1 LIINLTGG
9 EKNRFSVTVDGPSTG
24 TEVTARM
31 SGTDISALTR
41 ASPETRLEVGRAL
54 RAKVPRKSH
63 AVWKAPSNRPDPVQL
78 LMDSDTERIAKLL
91 PIRYGRMSKSPFTFL
106 RGAAAIMAF
115 DLARTPTTRLRVQAC
130 GDCHIMNF
138 GGFAT
143 PERNLIFDIN
153 DFDETLPAPWEWD
166 LKRLTTSIEVAGRS
180 AGSRSRDREKAVR
193 AAVQSYR
200 EHMAEYAAM
209 PALEVW
215 YEHID
220 LQSLIKRM
228 PEAEY
233 RKQSTKAVEK
243 ARKKSIPSHVY
254 PALADGKEAEIKD
267 DPPLI
272 YHESKQRQPAYRR
285 QAALSLKRYRE
296 HLLPAY
302 RVLFDRYELQDI
314 ALKVV
319 GIGSVGTYCEAALF
333 TDPENAP
340 LFLQIKEARAS
351 VLERYA
357 GGSVFATHGERVVVG
372 QRLMQAASD
381 IFLGW
386 TVGLESGR
394 HFYVRQLRD
403 MKIRMPLDMTDP
415 AFLAY
420 FAEACGWALA
430 RAHGRSGD
438 PAMIAGYMG
447 SNAKFD
453 DAIIK
458 FATEY
463 ADQTESDYEV
473 LKKAIKAGRIKVQ
486 DA

>member
-1 LIINLTGG
+1 MKTLHSYS
-9 EKNRFSVTVDGPSTG
+9 RWSVHAYRSA
-24 TEVTARM
+24 ARM
-31 SGTDISALTR
+31 SGTDLSALTR
-41 ASPETRLEVGRAL
+41 ASPETRLEAGRAL
-54 RAKVPRKSH
+54 RSKVPRKSH
-63 AVWKAPSNRPDPVQL
+63 AVWKAPSNRPDPIQL
-78 LMDSDTERIAKLL
+78 LIDSDNGRIAKLL
-91 PIRYGRMSKSPFTFL
+91 PIRYARMSKSPFTFL

-115 DLARTPTTRLRVQAC
+115 DLAQTPTTRLRVQAC

-180 AGSRSRDREKAVR
+180 AGSRSKDCERAVR

-200 EHMAEYAAM
+200 EHMAEYATM

-220 LQSLIKRM
+220 LKSLIKRM

-233 RKQSTKAVEK
+233 RKQSAKAVAK

-254 PALADGKEAEIKD
+254 PSLADGKKAEIKD

-272 YHESKQRQPAYRR
+272 YHESKQRKPAYRR
-285 QAALSLKRYRE
+285 QAVLSLKRYRE

-302 RVLFDRYELQDI
+302 RVLFDRYQLRDI

-319 GIGSVGTYCEAALF
+319 GIGSVGTYCEAALL

-357 GGSVFATHGERVVVG
+357 GASRFATHGERVVVG

-386 TVGLESGR
+386 TVGLETRR

-403 MKIRMPLDMTDP
+403 MKIRMPLDTTDS
-415 AFLAY
+415 AVLAY

-430 RAHGRSGD
+430 RAHARSGD
-438 PAMIAGYMG
+438 AAMIAGYMG
-447 SNAKFD
+447 SNSTFD
-453 DAIIK
+453 DAITK
-458 FATEY
+458 FAADY
-463 ADQTESDYEV
+463 ADQTESDHAV
-473 LKKAIKAGRIKVQ
+473 LKKAIKAGRLVAQ

>member
-1 LIINLTGG
+1 M
-9 EKNRFSVTVDGPSTG
+9 
-24 TEVTARM
+24 TERIRGIDTN
-31 SGTDISALTR
+31 ALTH
-41 ASPETRLEVGRAL
+41 ASPETRLKAGRAL
-54 RAKVPRKSH
+54 RAQVPRKSH
-63 AVWKAPSNRPDPVQL
+63 TVWKAPPNRPDPIQL
-78 LMDSDTERIAKLL
+78 LMDSDKGRIAKLL

-106 RGAAAIMAF
+106 RGAAAVMAF
-115 DLARTPTTRLRVQAC
+115 DLAQTPTTRLRVQAC

-166 LKRLTTSIEVAGRS
+166 VKRLTASIEIAGRS
-180 AGSRSRDREKAVR
+180 AGSKSKDRQRAVR

-200 EHMAEYAAM
+200 EHMAKYATM

-220 LQSLIKRM
+220 LKALIKSM

-233 RKQSTKAVEK
+233 RKENAKAVTK

-254 PALADGKEAEIKD
+254 PSLADGKKTEIKD

-272 YHESKQRQPAYRR
+272 YHEPKQRTTAYRR
-285 QAALSLKRYRE
+285 QAVSSFKRYRE
-296 HLLPAY
+296 CLAHAY
-302 RVLFDRYELQDI
+302 RVLFDRYELRDI

-319 GIGSVGTYCEAALF
+319 GIGSVGTYCETALF

-351 VLERYA
+351 VLESYA
-357 GGSVFATHGERVVVG
+357 GASKFPTHGERVVVG

-386 TVGLESGR
+386 TVGLETGR

-403 MKIRMPLDMTDP
+403 MKIRMPLDTIDP
-415 AFLAY
+415 VVLAY
-420 FAEACGWALA
+420 FAEVCGWALA
-430 RAHGRSGD
+430 RAHARAGD
-438 PAMIAGYMG
+438 AAMIAGYMG
-447 SNAKFD
+447 SSARFD

-458 FATEY
+458 FAADY

-473 LKKAIKAGRIKVQ
+473 LKKAIKAGRIKIQ

>member
-1 LIINLTGG
+1 VA
-9 EKNRFSVTVDGPSTG
+9 K
-24 TEVTARM
+24 RM
-31 SGTDISALTR
+31 RVTDISALTR
-41 ASPETRLEVGRAL
+41 ASPETRLEAGRAL

-63 AVWKAPSNRPDPVQL
+63 AAWKAPSNRPDPVQL
-78 LMDSDTERIAKLL
+78 LMDSDKGRIAKLL

-106 RGAAAIMAF
+106 RGAAAIMAC
-115 DLARTPTTRLRVQAC
+115 DLAQTPTTRLRVQAC

-153 DFDETLPAPWEWD
+153 DFDETLPSPWEWD

-180 AGSRSRDREKAVR
+180 AGSPSGDRETAVR
-193 AAVQSYR
+193 AAVRSYR
-200 EHMAEYAAM
+200 EHMAEYATM

-215 YEHID
+215 YEHIE
-220 LQSLIKRM
+220 LKSLIKRM
-228 PEAEY
+228 PEAGY
-233 RKQSTKAVEK
+233 RKQSTKAIAK
-243 ARKKSIPSHVY
+243 ARKKMMPSHVY
-254 PALADGKEAEIKD
+254 PSLADNKKAQIKD

-272 YHESKQRQPAYRR
+272 YHEAKQRGRAYRQ
-285 QAALSLKRYRE
+285 QATLSFKRYRE

-302 RVLFDRYELQDI
+302 RVLFDRYELRDI

-333 TDPENAP
+333 TDPEHAP

-357 GGSVFATHGERVVVG
+357 GASVFATHGERVVVG

-386 TVGLESGR
+386 TVGLETGR

-403 MKIRMPLDMTDP
+403 MKIRMPLDTTDP
-415 AFLAY
+415 ALLAY
-420 FAEACGWALA
+420 FAEVCGWALA
-430 RAHGRSGD
+430 RAHARSGD

-447 SNAKFD
+447 SNARFD
-453 DAIIK
+453 DAIVK
-458 FATEY
+458 FAVKY
-463 ADQTESDYEV
+463 ADQTESDYAV
-473 LKKAIKAGRIKVQ
+473 LKKAIKAGRIKAQ
-486 DA
+486 EA